1 MSGFA
6 DDYIE
11 VPERMAQFFARYPDG
26 SLQSD
31 PPTFVTADG
40 KEWVIFRCM
49 AYRTPDDARPGV
61 GTAWELIPGRTPYTK
76 TSEVQ
81 NGETSAW
88 GRALA
93 AIGFVSK
100 KIATAHEV
108 RMAQSRQ
115 EDAEDLIALVGA
127 AGTDEELRALW
138 GRSVGV
144 PGVHEAILARRELLG
159 A

>member
-1 MSGFA
+1 
-6 DDYIE
+6 
-11 VPERMAQFFARYPDG
+11 
-26 SLQSD
+26 
-31 PPTFVTADG
+31 
-40 KEWVIFRCM
+40 
-49 AYRTPDDARPGV
+49 V

-115 EDAEDLIALVGA
+115 EPQEDAEDLIALVGA